1 MEIELHHR
9 WTTVGPRMGSPV
21 SGVAAPPIP
30 PAPQLAADFAARARA
45 IEDAHRAQDV
55 AAVTA
60 LRAKYQAPVLGRVPV
75 WSAIE
80 MLAQC
85 IDPTDPGLYGASQ
98 LLHVLQILDA
108 MEREG
113 TATEELVLAALLH
126 DLGKILL
133 LIGETPENV
142 VCLNEPIGEYAP
154 GIGLDRCVL
163 QWNHDEFAWMRLK
176 DHVPEPVAWLVRYHS
191 IIPTKCAP
199 YMDARDRDHVFR
211 YLRPFARYDQGTKSP
226 LNLPQRRIQDYRGLI
241 EKTFPAPIVI

>member
-1 MEIELHHR
+1 
-9 WTTVGPRMGSPV
+9 MGSRAL
-21 SGVAAPPIP
+21 AAVLPPIP
-30 PAPQLAADFAARARA
+30 AAQALAADFAVRARA
-45 IEDAHRAQDV
+45 IEAGHRAQSI
-55 AAVTA
+55 ATVTA

-85 IDPTDPGLYGASQ
+85 IDPTDQRLFGASQ

-113 TATEELVLAALLH
+113 AATEEFVLVALLH

-133 LIGETPENV
+133 LTDEAPENV
-142 VCLNEPIGEYAP
+142 VCFNEPIGPHAP

-176 DHVPEPVAWLVRYHS
+176 DHVPDAVGWLVRYHS
-191 IIPTKCAP
+191 IVVAECEP
-199 YMDARDRDHVFR
+199 YMDARDRDYAQR
-211 YLRPFARYDQGTKSP
+211 YLRPFARYDHGTKSP
-226 LNLPQRRIQDYRGLI
+226 HYVPSRRIQDYRSLI
-241 EKTFPAPIVI
+241 ERIFPQPVVI